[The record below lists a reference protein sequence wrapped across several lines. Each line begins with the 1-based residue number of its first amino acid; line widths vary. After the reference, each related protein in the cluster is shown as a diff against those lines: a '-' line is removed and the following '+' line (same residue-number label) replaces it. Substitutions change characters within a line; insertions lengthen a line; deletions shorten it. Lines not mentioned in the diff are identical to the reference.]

1 MFSNILAANTN
12 SWLMPVILAVFFVLM
27 IVMTIVPQRKQKK
40 KQAEM
45 FNSIQVGDKIMI
57 IGGFVGVI
65 VEYDGA
71 NDQYIVNVGTEENPT
86 HVVIVKNAIRS
97 KMQFLIVKHRKA
109 AVKAAFFLYV
119 RLLRNRFSF

>member
-27 IVMTIVPQRKQKK
+27 IVMTIVPQRKQKN

-45 FNSIQVGDKIMI
+45 FNSIQVGDKIMT
-57 IGGFVGVI
+57 IGGFVCVI

-97 KMQFLIVKHRKA
+97 KM
-109 AVKAAFFLYV
+109 
-119 RLLRNRFSF
+119 